1 MSEFDLKWYDERL
14 EAYVDGE
21 LNEDDRRR
29 MDAYLSDSGAA
40 ARQLRIARMVKAK
53 LADMPW
59 EVCPPDVTRA
69 VLVAA
74 RKDARSSILRRTLD
88 EIRSAWA
95 TILRP
100 SLSVGVLVAAIL
112 VGTLV
117 GRKDVE
123 EIAATPQEIQRA
135 LDEAKWTLAF
145 LAELGRKTGQSIRK
159 EVIEERVAQPMQKA
173 ITTAFDDDTT
183 AH

>member
-1 MSEFDLKWYDERL
+1 MSEFDLKWYDDRL

-21 LNEDDRRR
+21 LNEGDRRR
-29 MDAYLSDSGAA
+29 MDAYARESDFAS
-40 ARQLRIARMVKAK
+40 RQLRLARMVKTQ
-53 LADMPW
+53 LADIPW
-59 EVCPPDVTRA
+59 EVCPADVTRA
-69 VLVAA
+69 VLVEA
-74 RKDARSSILRRTLD
+74 RKDARRSILRFVLD
-88 EIRSAWA
+88 ETRAAWA

-123 EIAATPQEIQRA
+123 EIVATPQEIQRA

-145 LAELGRKTGQSIRK
+145 LSELGRETGQSIRR
-159 EVIEERVAQPMQKA
+159 EVIEERVAQPMQNA
-173 ITTAFDDDTT
+173 ITTAFEDDTT
-183 AH
+183 AQ